1 MARSADK
8 LKSMAIV
15 GVFAALCYLA
25 LLPIF
30 RIPIPAPV
38 GDPFLHVGNLL
49 VILCA
54 LLYGGVG
61 GGLAGSIGMGLS
73 DMTTGYLYTSPK
85 TIVLKFFIGLIAGA
99 SFRALSKRKEKPVAG
114 LLIFAGASVLLSVFL
129 FVFFST
135 PSAQSAFV
143 PALRVGLLIFAG
155 FLVVLAALSRKLS
168 VATFSVVMAS
178 GLAVLFNLAGEFIFG
193 AAYKMLEGS
202 AFVPALITSAASLPA
217 TLFNGIFSIVGAALL
232 YFPLKKALQSA
243 HLLNA

>member
-8 LKSMAIV
+8 LKNMAII

-49 VILCA
+49 VIL

-99 SFRALSKRKEKPVAG
+99 SFRALSKRKTKPVAG
-114 LLIFAGASVLLSVFL
+114 LLIFAGASVLLSIFL
-129 FVFFST
+129 FVFMST
-135 PSAQSAFV
+135 PSAQSAFI

-155 FLVVLAALSRKLS
+155 FLVLLAALSRKLS
-168 VATFSVVMAS
+168 TATFSVVIAS
-178 GLAVLFNLAGEFIFG
+178 GLAVLFNLIGEFAFG
-193 AAYKMLEGS
+193 TAYKMLEGS
-202 AFVPALITSAASLPA
+202 AFVPALISSAASLPA
-217 TLFNGIFSIVGAALL
+217 TLLNGIVCILGAALL
-232 YFPLKKALQSA
+232 YFPLKKALQAA